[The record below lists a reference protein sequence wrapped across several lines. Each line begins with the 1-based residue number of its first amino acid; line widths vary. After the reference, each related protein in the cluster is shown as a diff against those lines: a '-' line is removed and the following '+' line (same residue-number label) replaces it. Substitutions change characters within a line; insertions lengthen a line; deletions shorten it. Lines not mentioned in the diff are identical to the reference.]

1 LFLSQKRVSWDIWHS
16 EKMDEVKKK
25 YNSID
30 WIGIKRSAG
39 KLKAKAASG
48 FKDMVMTDVENNVR
62 AATSDTSWGA
72 TGAELENI
80 ARATFNREEYPLVMG
95 IVWERLS
102 ARKWRNVYKSLD
114 LLKYLCLHGSQ
125 RCYDEA
131 KDALPHIQALQGF
144 RYVDSA
150 GKDEGRNVRERAK
163 QLAELL
169 GDPELMEEERQKSKA
184 LKAKIGGGASAG
196 VSSDDYRY
204 GSGPASRSY
213 GEREGYDEYDDPYQN
228 TIEGGEGYGGYQ
240 NNYGYGEDEEYE
252 QGFDNEQP
260 EALPPATSV
269 NPVDDL
275 LGLGAPEGAS
285 AVPSSDTTF
294 GGASAL
300 DDDFFDPRA
309 AGSVPNSRTPA
320 SSAQQDV
327 FSGFNDDLISA
338 LPPTTSAAAPAK
350 SSNASIDIFGDV
362 GSSVPAQPG
371 KSSNTAAASS
381 GFDFFGS
388 TSAAPA
394 SRTSAAPVPTAYTK
408 PASAAPN
415 AQKSA
420 GVDMFADLV
429 NLDNMG
435 QASRQE
441 KHNVHSG
448 KAINSL
454 SGSGSSKPAASG
466 SSSKNDFDHDPLF
479 GL

>member
-1 LFLSQKRVSWDIWHS
+1 
-16 EKMDEVKKK
+16 MDEVKKK

-30 WIGIKRSAG
+30 WMGLKRSAG

-80 ARATFNREEYPLVMG
+80 ARSTFNREEYPLVMG

-204 GSGPASRSY
+204 GSGPADRGYSEREGY
-213 GEREGYDEYDDPYQN
+213 GERGGYDEYDDQYQN
-228 TIEGGEGYGGYQ
+228 RIGGGDGYGGYQ

-252 QGFDNEQP
+252 QRFDNEQP

-269 NPVDDL
+269 NPLDDL
-275 LGLGAPEGAS
+275 LGLGAPEAPP
-285 AVPSSDTTF
+285 ALPPSDSTF
-294 GGASAL
+294 GGGSAL
-300 DDDFFDPRA
+300 DDDFFDPRGA
-309 AGSVPNSRTPA
+309 VAGPSSGTPA
-320 SSAQQDV
+320 ASAKQDA
-327 FSGFNDDLISA
+327 FSGFNDDFLGA
-338 LPPTTSAAAPAK
+338 LPATTATAAPAK
-350 SSNASIDIFGDV
+350 TSNASLDIFGDV
-362 GSSVPAQPG
+362 GSSVPAQPV
-371 KSSNTAAASS
+371 KSSNTAAADS

-394 SRTSAAPVPTAYTK
+394 SSTSAAPGPAAYTK
-408 PASAAPN
+408 PPAAAPN

-420 GVDMFADLV
+420 GVDIFGDLV

-448 KAINSL
+448 NTINSL

>member
-1 LFLSQKRVSWDIWHS
+1 
-16 EKMDEVKKK
+16 MDEVKKK

-30 WIGIKRSAG
+30 WIGLKRSAG

-80 ARATFNREEYPLVMG
+80 ARSTFNREEYPLVMG

-169 GDPELMEEERQKSKA
+169 ADPELMEEERQKSKA
-184 LKAKIGGGASAG
+184 LKAKIGGGVSAG

-204 GSGPASRSY
+204 GAGPADRGY
-213 GEREGYDEYDDPYQN
+213 GGREGYDEYNDSYQN
-228 TIEGGEGYGGYQ
+228 RIEGGDGYGGYQ
-240 NNYGYGEDEEYE
+240 NNYGYGEDDEYE
-252 QGFDNEQP
+252 QRFDDEQP

-269 NPVDDL
+269 NPLDDL
-275 LGLGAPEGAS
+275 LGLGAPEA
-285 AVPSSDTTF
+285 PPPLPQSDSKV
-294 GGASAL
+294 GGSSAL
-300 DDDFFDPRA
+300 DDDFFDPRG
-309 AGSVPNSRTPA
+309 AGRSSGNPA
-320 SSAQQDV
+320 PSAQQDA
-327 FSGFNDDLISA
+327 FSGFNDDLLGA
-338 LPPTTSAAAPAK
+338 LPSTTAPAAPAK
-350 SSNASIDIFGDV
+350 NSNPSLDIFGDV
-362 GSSVPAQPG
+362 GSSVPAQPA
-371 KSSNTAAASS
+371 KSSNTAAAGS

-388 TSAAPA
+388 SSAAPATSTSAAPA
-394 SRTSAAPVPTAYTK
+394 PAAYTK
-408 PASAAPN
+408 PPAAAPN

-420 GVDMFADLV
+420 GVDIFGDLV

-448 KAINSL
+448 NTINSL
-454 SGSGSSKPAASG
+454 TGSGSSKPAASG
-466 SSSKNDFDHDPLF
+466 SSSKTDFDHDPLF